1 MSKAICLTLL
11 ASLAPASALAQ
22 SGVANSTKNPQQIAI
37 LHWYPANLTTSF
49 PVGSASGVAF
59 DGANIWVTNA
69 NNSTVTKLRPS
80 DGAVLGVFGPLQA
93 GPQAMAFDGAN
104 IWVYGQFL
112 DKVRA
117 SDGALLGGGQGSGPG
132 DILFDGTN
140 IWVTCSACDTGAITK
155 IRPSDGVGLA
165 SFFLGPSDGGRRHA
179 NGLVFDGANL
189 WVTLSGFDGKG
200 APVQSVIKVR
210 PGDGTQLGAFA
221 VGNGPEGVAFDG
233 ANIWVANNGDNT
245 VTKLR
250 AADGVVLGTF
260 PVGTSPVGVV
270 FDGANIW
277 VTNQGSITKLR
288 ASDGAQLGTF
298 PGTAVALGIAFDGAN
313 VWVANSTSGAVSK
326 F

>member
-11 ASLAPASALAQ
+11 ASLALASALAQ
-22 SGVANSTKNPQQIAI
+22 NGVANSTKNPQQIAI

-117 SDGALLGGGQGSGPG
+117 SDGAILGRVQGGGSGPG

-140 IWVTCSACDTGAITK
+140 IWVTCSACDTGAISK

-179 NGLVFDGANL
+179 TGIAFDGANL
-189 WVTLSGFDGKG
+189 WVALSGFDVNG
-200 APVQSVIKVR
+200 AAVQSVIKVR
-210 PGDGTQLGAFA
+210 PSDGAQLGAFA

-233 ANIWVANNGDNT
+233 ANIWVAN
-245 VTKLR
+245 
-250 AADGVVLGTF
+250 
-260 PVGTSPVGVV
+260 
-270 FDGANIW
+270 
-277 VTNQGSITKLR
+277 GS
-288 ASDGAQLGTF
+288 
-298 PGTAVALGIAFDGAN
+298 
-313 VWVANSTSGAVSK
+313 SGSVSK
-326 F
+326 L